1 MKNLN
6 KFLTVT
12 AVVALVSFAVPAQA
26 DDTTTTTITTRST
39 STSTPVLTTT
49 ETFPGVATYKKVK
62 HTVIRDSDFPVIREY
77 VRTHR
82 IYCPAG
88 VMPAA
93 GECMQPMSTTRTVTY
108 YEPGARLPDTVHY
121 EVLPTTVTTR
131 LMTPPDGAIYVTAD
145 DNVYLINPRDK
156 EILDSLNVF
165 ADVE

>member
-1 MKNLN
+1 MKNHN
-6 KFLTVT
+6 KLLAVT
-12 AVVALVSFAVPAQA
+12 AVVALLGFTAPAHA
-26 DDTTTTTITTRST
+26 DDTTTTTITTRSS

-49 ETFPGVATYKKVK
+49 ETFPGVAGYKKVK
-62 HTVIRDSDFPVIREY
+62 HTIIRDADFPVIREY
-77 VRTHR
+77 VRTRR

-93 GECMQPMSTTRTVTY
+93 GECMQPMPTTRTITY
-108 YEPGARLPDTVHY
+108 YEPGSRLPDTVHY
-121 EVLPTTVTTR
+121 EVMPTTVTTR

-145 DNVYLINPRDK
+145 DNLYLINPRDK